1 MYFSKEN
8 KFLKTKIIASLG
20 PPRGGI
26 YDPDGNFE
34 ENEVDYGTFLNWF
47 VQDYTGCFMVDVIRL
62 NMSFFTDGKNEFKF
76 FRWLKENKDGLA
88 KNVAVSCDLAGP
100 KMRLADIDGTVH
112 VEKGEKFTLY
122 FKKSKKVDI
131 ESEWNKK
138 AKSASVLIYG
148 EPLEDKVYQSV
159 CRHLRRNEVNIFT
172 GDGKV
177 ILKTKKIQRALDDGI
192 IECIVEKGGE
202 IKRNKGLTIKRLEI
216 DSKVL
221 PSFQEKDEKALKF
234 LLDNA
239 DDFLAFIGVSFVRN
253 AEDVLKVKKFVEDHF
268 FEKLEIKVQG
278 KPFKDIKK
286 LLEVEIGRKEDLNE
300 ALRKEAR
307 LRAPMI
313 IAKIETRQ
321 SEKNID
327 EILDVADG
335 IMIARGDL
343 GLQLDPQEVPSIQKK
358 IIKLCNFRGKPVITA
373 TEMLSSMEE
382 NMEPTRAEAT
392 DVFNA
397 IVDGS
402 DAVMLSGETSNGK
415 YPAHAVRMMIK
426 IAEEAEKY
434 LERGELD
441 SDLRRSLNRQRF
453 QEVSFG
459 SEDTFEK
466 THMRFANKI
475 DEAIT
480 KNQNTYRMEKEW
492 YQWILGLYSE
502 KLNKAKKQGTTDSI
516 SESACIL
523 AEEKKY
529 NAIVASTLTGRTAR
543 MISRFRPDV
552 DVIIGVV
559 HDELNAR
566 KLMLSFGVHPIN
578 IGMNYK
584 SGKYKTTDEVFESA
598 VSAIIDE
605 SCLNISSDKLFVFI
619 AGTPV
624 WELGEANLIQ
634 IKRVPHKL
642 RASLA

>member
-1 MYFSKEN
+1 MHLSKKN

-20 PPRGGI
+20 PPRGEI
-26 YDPDGNFE
+26 FDSDGNFIDKK
-34 ENEVDYGTFLNWF
+34 VDYSTFLNWF
-47 VQDYTGCFMVDVIRL
+47 IQEYTGCFMIDVIRL
-62 NMSFFTDGKNEFKF
+62 NMSFFTDGKNELKF
-76 FRWLKENKDGLA
+76 FKWLRDNKDGLS
-88 KNVAVSCDLAGP
+88 KNIAVSGDLAGP
-100 KMRLADIDGTVH
+100 KMRLADVNGIIEVS
-112 VEKGEKFTLY
+112 KGEKFTFY
-122 FKKSKKVDI
+122 FKRRMKGDKGD
-131 ESEWNKK
+131 KK
-138 AKSASVLIYG
+138 AKCASVLIYG
-148 EPLEDKVYQSV
+148 EPLEDRVYQSI
-159 CRHLRRNEVNIFT
+159 CKHIRRKEVMIST

-177 ILKTKKIQRALDDGI
+177 ILKTKKNQKTLDDGI

-202 IKRNKGLTIKRLEI
+202 IKINKGLTVKGLEI
-216 DSKVL
+216 NSKIL
-221 PSFQEKDEKALKF
+221 PSFQEKDENALKF

-239 DDFLAFIGVSFVRN
+239 EDFLAFIGVSFVRN

-268 FEKLEIKVQG
+268 FEKLETEVQG
-278 KPFKDIKK
+278 KPFKDIKR
-286 LLEVEIGRKEDLNE
+286 LLEVEVGRKQDLNE

-321 SEKNID
+321 SEKNIN

-358 IIKLCNFRGKPVITA
+358 IIGLCNFRGKPVITA

-434 LERGELD
+434 LERAELD

-459 SEDTFEK
+459 SKDTLGG
-466 THMRFANKI
+466 THTRFAKKI
-475 DEAIT
+475 DEAII
-480 KNQNTYRMEKEW
+480 KNQNTYRKEKEW
-492 YQWILGLYSE
+492 HQWILGLYSE
-502 KLNKAKKQGTTDSI
+502 KLNKIKKQGTTDSI

-523 AEEKKY
+523 AEETKY
-529 NAIVASTLTGRTAR
+529 HAIVASTLTGRTAR

-552 DVIIGVV
+552 GVIIGVV

-566 KLMLSFGVHPIN
+566 KLMLSFGVHPVN
-578 IGMNYK
+578 IGMNYN
-584 SGKYKTTDEVFESA
+584 SGKFKTTGEVFESA
-598 VSAIIDE
+598 IRAIMDE
-605 SCLNISSDKLFVFI
+605 CLINMTTDEMFVFI

-634 IKRVPHKL
+634 IKRVPKRL
-642 RASLA
+642 QVLLT